1 MSEILQGTFE
11 GKVIGTRWTRWDDEE
26 QGKHVPIL
34 TLECAVGSGDN
45 AKKLSPSLFFDT
57 ELATQGADAGKSRLQ
72 TSLEVLKSY
81 EVEVDP
87 QNPSNNNPAEFGPA
101 MMGKTIS
108 LYCDEKEGK
117 QRCYINRARKPE
129 LKESEVAAL
138 WAEMTGS
145 GQNPKP
151 APTPR
156 RAAKTTKKQEAD
168 DDLVF

>member
-11 GKVIGTRWTRWDDEE
+11 GSVVGTRWTRWDDEE

-34 TLECAVGSGDN
+34 TLECEVGTGDN
-45 AKKLSPSLFFDT
+45 AKKLFPSLFFDT

-72 TSLEVLKSY
+72 TSLEVLSSY

-87 QNPSNNNPAEFGPA
+87 DNPSNNNPAEFGPA
-101 MMGKTIS
+101 MMGKKVS
-108 LYCDEKEGK
+108 LYCDAKDGK

-138 WAEMTGS
+138 WAEITGS
-145 GQNPKP
+145 DQP
-151 APTPR
+151 AKLAPVKQKK
-156 RAAKTTKKQEAD
+156 AAKKPEAD